1 MQYNF
6 KKSFFHI
13 LFISLVSIFSC
24 NNSISPKN
32 GMVSSAHPLAS
43 QVGIDILKM
52 GGNAFDAAIAVH
64 FTLSVVYPQA
74 GNLGGGGFVVYR
86 LENGENGSLD
96 FREKAPN
103 KSSRDMYL
111 TESDGELIVSNNKSR
126 LGHLASGVP
135 GSVDGMVQLYEKFG
149 SLNWEEL
156 INPSIEYANKGFN
169 ITEKQS
175 VGLNNVKES
184 LTKVNNKPIAFL
196 KETKWNEGDLL
207 IQKELA
213 QTLTRIKN
221 NKRDGFYVG
230 ETADMI
236 VKEINEGGGI
246 ITHEDL
252 KNYNSVWRDPIVG
265 YYKSHKI
272 ISMGPP
278 SSGGIAL
285 LQLLHG
291 ANQHNVKSMAHNGTD
306 YINTMTEIESR
317 VYADRASYLGDEDF
331 YNVPKKSL
339 IDESYLDN
347 KFNEIDKEVKTLSSN
362 IQSGSIQINESDE
375 TTHFSIIDKFGN
387 AVAITT
393 TINSSFGSKVV
404 VDGAGFLLN
413 NEMDDFSIKPGFPNM
428 FGLVGGEAN
437 AIEPNKRMLSSMTP
451 TIVEKNNK
459 PFLIVGT
466 PGGSTIITSVFQ
478 TILNV
483 IDFDMGMQ
491 EAVDA
496 NRFHHQWL
504 PDALIVEKNTLSEE
518 IKNSLNDLGHKIV
531 ERNSIGRMDC
541 ILIKE
546 DGSLEGGADKRG
558 DNIAIGY

>member
-184 LTKVNNKPIAFL
+184 LKKVNNKPIAFL

-252 KNYNSVWRDPIVG
+252 KNYNSIWRDPIVG

-291 ANQHNVKSMAHNGTD
+291 ANQHNVESMAHNGTD
-306 YINTMTEIESR
+306 YINTMSEIESR
-317 VYADRASYLGDEDF
+317 VYADRASFLGDEDF
-331 YNVPKKSL
+331 YNVPKESL
-339 IDESYLDN
+339 VEESYLDI

-518 IKNSLNDLGHKIV
+518 IKNSLNELGHKIV

-541 ILIKE
+541 ILIRE

>member
-13 LFISLVSIFSC
+13 LFISLISIFSC
-24 NNSISPKN
+24 NNSLSPKN

-43 QVGIDILKM
+43 QVGIDVLKM

-135 GSVDGMVQLYEKFG
+135 GSVDGMVELYDKFG
-149 SLNWEEL
+149 SLDWEEL

-196 KETKWNEGDLL
+196 KETKWKEGDLL

-252 KNYNSVWRDPIVG
+252 KNYNSIWRDPIIG

-291 ANQHNVKSMAHNGTD
+291 ANQHNVESMAHNGTE
-306 YINTMTEIESR
+306 YINTLTELESR

-339 IDESYLDN
+339 IDKSYLDN
-347 KFNEIDKEVKTLSSN
+347 KFNKIDKEVKTISSN

-459 PFLIVGT
+459 PYLIVGT

-518 IKNSLNDLGHKIV
+518 IKNSLNKLGHKIV

-541 ILIKE
+541 ILIRE

>member
-13 LFISLVSIFSC
+13 LFISLISIFSC
-24 NNSISPKN
+24 NNSLSPKN

-43 QVGIDILKM
+43 QVGIDVLKM

-135 GSVDGMVQLYEKFG
+135 GSVDGMVELYEKFG
-149 SLNWEEL
+149 SLDWEEL

-175 VGLNNVKES
+175 FGLNNVKES

-196 KETKWNEGDLL
+196 KETKWKEGDLL

-221 NKRDGFYVG
+221 NKRDGFYIG

-252 KNYNSVWRDPIVG
+252 KNYNSIWRDPIIG

-291 ANQHNVKSMAHNGTD
+291 ANQHNVKSMAHNGKD
-306 YINTMTEIESR
+306 YINTITEIESR

-331 YNVPKKSL
+331 YNVPKESL
-339 IDESYLDN
+339 VEESYLDN

-518 IKNSLNDLGHKIV
+518 IKNSLNELGHKIV

-541 ILIKE
+541 ILIRE

>member
-24 NNSISPKN
+24 NNSTSLKN

-221 NKRDGFYVG
+221 NKRDGFYIGV
-230 ETADMI
+230 TADMI

-252 KNYNSVWRDPIVG
+252 KNYNSIWRDPIVG

-291 ANQHNVKSMAHNGTD
+291 ANQHNVKNMAHNSTD
-306 YINTMTEIESR
+306 YINTMTELESR

-331 YNVPKKSL
+331 YNVPKESL
-339 IDESYLDN
+339 VEESYLDN

-518 IKNSLNDLGHKIV
+518 IKNSLNELGHKIV

-541 ILIKE
+541 ILIRE

>member
-1 MQYNF
+1 
-6 KKSFFHI
+6 
-13 LFISLVSIFSC
+13 
-24 NNSISPKN
+24 
-32 GMVSSAHPLAS
+32 MV
-43 QVGIDILKM
+43 
-52 GGNAFDAAIAVH
+52 
-64 FTLSVVYPQA
+64 
-74 GNLGGGGFVVYR
+74 
-86 LENGENGSLD
+86 E
-96 FREKAPN
+96 
-103 KSSRDMYL
+103 
-111 TESDGELIVSNNKSR
+111 
-126 LGHLASGVP
+126 
-135 GSVDGMVQLYEKFG
+135 LYEKFG
-149 SLNWEEL
+149 SLDWEEL

-331 YNVPKKSL
+331 YNVPKESL
-339 IDESYLDN
+339 VEESYLDI

-541 ILIKE
+541 ILIRE

>member
-13 LFISLVSIFSC
+13 LFISLISIFSC
-24 NNSISPKN
+24 NNSLSPKN

-43 QVGIDILKM
+43 QVGIDVLKM

-135 GSVDGMVQLYEKFG
+135 GSVDGMVELYEKFG
-149 SLNWEEL
+149 SLDWEEL

-196 KETKWNEGDLL
+196 KETKWKEGDLL

-221 NKRDGFYVG
+221 DKRDGFYVG

-252 KNYNSVWRDPIVG
+252 KNYNSIWRDPIVG

-291 ANQHNVKSMAHNGTD
+291 ANQHNVKSMAHNSTD
-306 YINTMTEIESR
+306 YINTITEIESR

-347 KFNEIDKEVKTLSSN
+347 KFNKIDKEVKTISSN

-518 IKNSLNDLGHKIV
+518 IKNSLNELGHKIV

-541 ILIKE
+541 ILIRE

>member
-331 YNVPKKSL
+331 YNVPKESL
-339 IDESYLDN
+339 VEESYLDN

-541 ILIKE
+541 ILIRE

>member
-13 LFISLVSIFSC
+13 LFISLASIFSC
-24 NNSISPKN
+24 NNSSSLKN

-43 QVGIDILKM
+43 QVGIDVLKM

-149 SLNWEEL
+149 SLDWEEL

-175 VGLNNVKES
+175 VGLNNVRES

-196 KETKWNEGDLL
+196 KETKWEEGDLL

-252 KNYNSVWRDPIVG
+252 KNYNSIWRDPIVG

-291 ANQHNVKSMAHNGTD
+291 ANQHNVESMAHNSTD
-306 YINTMTEIESR
+306 YINTITEIESR
-317 VYADRASYLGDEDF
+317 VYADRASFLGDEDF
-331 YNVPKKSL
+331 YNVPKESL
-339 IDESYLDN
+339 VDESYLDI

-451 TIVEKNNK
+451 TIIEKNNK

-478 TILNV
+478 IILNV
-483 IDFDMGMQ
+483 IDFNMGMQ

-496 NRFHHQWL
+496 YRFHHQWL
-504 PDALIVEKNTLSEE
+504 PDALIVEKNTLSEK
-518 IKNSLNDLGHKIV
+518 IKSSLNDLGHNIV

-541 ILIKE
+541 ILIKD

>member
-6 KKSFFHI
+6 KNSFLHI
-13 LFISLVSIFSC
+13 LLISLVSIFSC
-24 NNSISPKN
+24 NNSASLKN

-64 FTLSVVYPQA
+64 FTLAVVYPQA

-103 KSSRDMYL
+103 KSFRDMYL
-111 TESDGELIVSNNKSR
+111 SKSDGEIVVSSNKSR

-135 GSVDGMVQLYEKFG
+135 GSVDGMVKLYEKFG
-149 SLNWEEL
+149 TIDWEEL
-156 INPSIEYANKGFN
+156 LNPSIEYANNGFN
-169 ITEKQS
+169 ITNKQS
-175 VGLNNVKES
+175 VGLNKVKES

-196 KETKWNEGDLL
+196 KKNDWKEDDLL

-213 QTLTRIKN
+213 QTLIRIKN
-221 NKRDGFYVG
+221 NKKDGFYSG

-236 VKEINEGGGI
+236 IKEINEGGGI

-252 KNYNSVWRDPIVG
+252 KNYNSIWRDPIVG

-291 ANQHNVKSMAHNGTD
+291 ANQHNVKKMRHNSAE
-306 YINTMTEIESR
+306 YINTIAEIESR
-317 VYADRASYLGDEDF
+317 VYADRASYLGDEDY

-339 IDESYLDN
+339 VEESYLN
-347 KFNEIDKEVKTLSSN
+347 KKFYEIDKKVKTLSSD

-387 AVAITT
+387 AVSITT

-451 TIVEKNNK
+451 TIIEKDNK

-483 IDFDMGMQ
+483 IDFNMGMQ

-496 NRFHHQWL
+496 KRFHHQWL
-504 PDALIVEKNTLSEE
+504 PDALIVEKNTLEDDVRE
-518 IKNSLNDLGHKIV
+518 NLNNLGHKII

-541 ILIKE
+541 ILIKN

-558 DNIAIGY
+558 DNIALGY

>member
-13 LFISLVSIFSC
+13 LFISLISIFSC
-24 NNSISPKN
+24 NNSLSPKN

-43 QVGIDILKM
+43 QVGIDVLKM

-149 SLNWEEL
+149 SLDWEEL

-196 KETKWNEGDLL
+196 KETKWKEGDLL

-221 NKRDGFYVG
+221 NKRDGFYIG

-252 KNYNSVWRDPIVG
+252 KNYNSIWRDPIIG

-291 ANQHNVKSMAHNGTD
+291 ANQHNVESMAHNGTE
-306 YINTMTEIESR
+306 YINTLTELESR

-339 IDESYLDN
+339 IDKSYLDN
-347 KFNEIDKEVKTLSSN
+347 KFNKIDKEVKTISSN

-459 PFLIVGT
+459 PYLIVGT

-518 IKNSLNDLGHKIV
+518 IKNSLNKLGHKIV

-541 ILIKE
+541 ILIRE

>member
-149 SLNWEEL
+149 SLDWEEL

-252 KNYNSVWRDPIVG
+252 KNYNSIWRDPIVG

-291 ANQHNVKSMAHNGTD
+291 ANQHNVESMAHNGTD
-306 YINTMTEIESR
+306 YINTMSEIESR
-317 VYADRASYLGDEDF
+317 VYADRASFLGDEDF
-331 YNVPKKSL
+331 YNVPKESL
-339 IDESYLDN
+339 VEESYLDI

>member
-24 NNSISPKN
+24 NNSTSLKN

-86 LENGENGSLD
+86 LENGDNGSLD

-156 INPSIEYANKGFN
+156 INPSIEYANNGFN

-184 LTKVNNKPIAFL
+184 LKKVNNKPIAFL
-196 KETKWNEGDLL
+196 KETKWKEGDLL

-339 IDESYLDN
+339 IDESYLDI

>member
-6 KKSFFHI
+6 KNSFLHI
-13 LFISLVSIFSC
+13 LLISLVSIFSC
-24 NNSISPKN
+24 NNSASLKN

-64 FTLSVVYPQA
+64 FTLAVVYPQA

-103 KSSRDMYL
+103 KSFRDMYL
-111 TESDGELIVSNNKSR
+111 SKSDGEIVVSSNKSR

-135 GSVDGMVQLYEKFG
+135 GSVDGMVKLYEKFG
-149 SLNWEEL
+149 TIDWEEL
-156 INPSIEYANKGFN
+156 LNPSIEYANNGFN
-169 ITEKQS
+169 ITNKQS
-175 VGLNNVKES
+175 VGLNKVKES

-196 KETKWNEGDLL
+196 KKNDWKEDDLL

-213 QTLTRIKN
+213 QTLIRIKN
-221 NKRDGFYVG
+221 NKKDGFYGG

-236 VKEINEGGGI
+236 IKEINEGGGI

-252 KNYNSVWRDPIVG
+252 KNYNSIWRDPIVG

-291 ANQHNVKSMAHNGTD
+291 ANQHNVKKMRHNSAE
-306 YINTMTEIESR
+306 YINTIAEIESR
-317 VYADRASYLGDEDF
+317 VYADRASYLGDEDY

-339 IDESYLDN
+339 VEESYLN
-347 KFNEIDKEVKTLSSN
+347 KKFNEIDKKVKTLSSD

-387 AVAITT
+387 AVSITT

-428 FGLVGGEAN
+428 FGLIGGEAN

-451 TIVEKNNK
+451 TIIEKDNK

-483 IDFDMGMQ
+483 IDFNMGMQ

-496 NRFHHQWL
+496 KRFHHQWL
-504 PDALIVEKNTLSEE
+504 PDALIIEKNTLEDDVRE
-518 IKNSLNDLGHKIV
+518 NLNNLGHKII

-541 ILIKE
+541 ILIKN

-558 DNIAIGY
+558 DNIALGY

>member
-1 MQYNF
+1 
-6 KKSFFHI
+6 
-13 LFISLVSIFSC
+13 
-24 NNSISPKN
+24 
-32 GMVSSAHPLAS
+32 MVSSAHPLAS

-64 FTLSVVYPQA
+64 FTLAVVYPQA

-103 KSSRDMYL
+103 KSFRDMYL
-111 TESDGELIVSNNKSR
+111 SKSDGEIIVSSNKSR

-135 GSVDGMVQLYEKFG
+135 GSVDGMVKLYEKFG
-149 SLNWEEL
+149 TIDWEEL
-156 INPSIEYANKGFN
+156 LNPSIEYANNGFN
-169 ITEKQS
+169 ITNKQS
-175 VGLNNVKES
+175 VGLNKVKES

-196 KETKWNEGDLL
+196 KKNDWKEDDLL

-213 QTLTRIKN
+213 QTLIRIKN
-221 NKRDGFYVG
+221 NKKDGFYSG

-236 VKEINEGGGI
+236 IKEINEGGGI

-252 KNYNSVWRDPIVG
+252 KNYNSIWRDPIVG

-291 ANQHNVKSMAHNGTD
+291 ANQHNVKKMRHNSAE
-306 YINTMTEIESR
+306 YINTIAEIESR
-317 VYADRASYLGDEDF
+317 VYADRASYLGDEDY

-339 IDESYLDN
+339 VEESYLN
-347 KFNEIDKEVKTLSSN
+347 KKFYEIDKKVKTLSSD

-387 AVAITT
+387 AVSITT

-451 TIVEKNNK
+451 TIIEKDNK

-483 IDFDMGMQ
+483 IDFNMGMQ

-496 NRFHHQWL
+496 KRFHHQWL
-504 PDALIVEKNTLSEE
+504 PDALIIEKNTLEDDVRE
-518 IKNSLNDLGHKIV
+518 NLNKLGHKII

-541 ILIKE
+541 ILIKN

-558 DNIAIGY
+558 DNIALGY